1 MFSGFGFID
10 ILVSEITMVIGAL
23 IFLLCGTLLIF
34 KRKTLNSSQKA
45 LVVGGLV
52 VTAIYLAFIIYLIVM
67 WGK

>member
-52 VTAIYLAFIIYLIVM
+52 VTAIYLAFIIYLVVM
-67 WGK
+67 WG